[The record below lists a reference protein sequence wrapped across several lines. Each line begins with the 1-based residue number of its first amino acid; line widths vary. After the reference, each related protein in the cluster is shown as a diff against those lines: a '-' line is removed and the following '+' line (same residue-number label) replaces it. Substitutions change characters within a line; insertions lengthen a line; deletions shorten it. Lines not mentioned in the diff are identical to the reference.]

1 MNEPAARPSRL
12 PHSVEN
18 DRSERGATAGLDGPP
33 RGASE
38 SFDAPHAP
46 LIATIAVDLALAY
59 FLGALTTRLRL
70 APLVG

>member
-1 MNEPAARPSRL
+1 MSRRRARHVCRIPLKTTVPKGARQ
-12 PHSVEN
+12 PGGMAP
-18 DRSERGATAGLDGPP
+18 RS
-33 RGASE
+33 ASE

>member
-1 MNEPAARPSRL
+1 MAP
-12 PHSVEN
+12 
-18 DRSERGATAGLDGPP
+18 RS
-33 RGASE
+33 ASE